1 MAGLRFPSTHQFMAI
16 RLVRWRMILLTLV
29 VAAAALWW
37 SSSRPRMHPVVLV
50 PGYASNELDARL
62 TELYRRPGCGAH
74 KGKKSGWFRLFL
86 NYTALHDDP
95 DGVRCFADQMS
106 TAYDAASDDYH
117 NVPGVETRVPF
128 FGSTRGFRHPDP
140 DRRNFSYM
148 DKLLERLEAA
158 GYRDGE
164 TMFGAPYDFRYA
176 VAPAGHPSRTGT
188 AFFTSLNSLVERA
201 SQLNGDRPAIIVTHS
216 YGGTLAHQFLIRQPL
231 AWRRRFV
238 RHFIPVAAPWGR
250 LVLGMQALIS
260 GNNLALPFV
269 DPGALRKE
277 YRSLQSSLWPLPSAK
292 VFGAGQQLVSTRRR
306 NYSASDVVDLL
317 VDIGFGEGVEP
328 YESRVL
334 PLFKELPDG
343 PRVPV
348 TCIVG
353 VGVATPERMVYPGD
367 DFEATPDVVVGDGD
381 GLVNLASLVA
391 VEPEWRRRGPYF
403 RMVKVAN
410 VNHTDI
416 LVNDRALGIVMREI
430 RRAN

>member
-1 MAGLRFPSTHQFMAI
+1 MANDSSDARSSSRSTMVVIIAAADASRGAGAGLRQQRA
-16 RLVRWRMILLTLV
+16 RR
-29 VAAAALWW
+29 AAHRAL
-37 SSSRPRMHPVVLV
+37 PA
-50 PGYASNELDARL
+50 G
-62 TELYRRPGCGAH
+62 
-74 KGKKSGWFRLFL
+74 
-86 NYTALHDDP
+86 
-95 DGVRCFADQMS
+95 MS
-106 TAYDAASDDYH
+106 TVYDAASDDYY

-128 FGSTRGFRHPDP
+128 FGSTHGFRHPDP

-148 DKLLERLEAA
+148 NKLLERLEGA
-158 GYRDGE
+158 GYRDGA

-176 VAPAGHPSRTGT
+176 VAPAGHPSRIGT
-188 AFFTSLNSLVERA
+188 EFFRSLKSLVERA

-238 RHFIPVAAPWGR
+238 RHFIPIAAPWGG

-269 DPGALRKE
+269 DPRALRKE

-292 VFGAGQQLVSTRRR
+292 VFGAGQPLVSTKRR
-306 NYSASDVVDLL
+306 NYSASDVVGFLR
-317 VDIGFGEGVEP
+317 DIGFGEGVRP

-334 PLFKELPDG
+334 PLFEELPVC

-348 TCIVG
+348 TCVVG
-353 VGVATPERMVYPGD
+353 VGVPTPERMVYPRD
-367 DFEATPDVVVGDGD
+367 DFEGTPGVDVGDGD

-403 RMVKVAN
+403 RMVKVAS
-410 VNHTDI
+410 VNHTAI
-416 LVNDRALGIVMREI
+416 LVDDRALGIVIREI
-430 RRAN
+430 QRAN